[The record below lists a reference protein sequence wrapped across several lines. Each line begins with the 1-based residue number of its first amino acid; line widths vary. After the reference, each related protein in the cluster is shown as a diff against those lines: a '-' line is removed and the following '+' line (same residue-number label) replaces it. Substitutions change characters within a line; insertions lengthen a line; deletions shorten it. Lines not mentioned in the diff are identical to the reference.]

1 MVLVPPQ
8 VESPVPPFATERSV
22 PLHWSLLIEA
32 QVEAPRAE
40 SAVTNWLVQ
49 AAAPAYSA
57 KTPPAPVSTRAEV
70 RVSTSSW
77 PTMFR
82 LVEVALVEVLLTE
95 SRSVM
100 VEEAEEMSPAVN
112 WIKVEVELPSVVGV
126 KGKEEAMFAGVA

>member
-32 QVEAPRAE
+32 QVVAPRAE

-70 RVSTSSW
+70 RVSTSS
-77 PTMFR
+77 
-82 LVEVALVEVLLTE
+82 
-95 SRSVM
+95 
-100 VEEAEEMSPAVN
+100 
-112 WIKVEVELPSVVGV
+112 
-126 KGKEEAMFAGVA
+126 

>member
-8 VESPVPPFATERSV
+8 VERPVPPLATERSV

-32 QVEAPRAE
+32 QVVAPSAL

-77 PTMFR
+77 PVMLR
-82 LVEVALVEVLLTE
+82 LVEVALVEVEFTE

-100 VEEAEEMSPAVN
+100 VEEAEEMSPWVN
-112 WIKVEVELPSVVGV
+112 WIKVEVELPRVVGV
-126 KGKEEAMFAGVA
+126 KGKEEATFAGVA

>member
-8 VESPVPPFATERSV
+8 VERPVPPFATERSV

-32 QVEAPRAE
+32 QVVAPSAE

-57 KTPPAPVSTRAEV
+57 KTPPAPVKTRAEV

-77 PTMFR
+77 FVTLR
-82 LVEVALVEVLLTE
+82 LVEESAVVEAKGNVDAAEEVEVTVPPTKRLLEIYPAPWTE
-95 SRSVM
+95 RS
-100 VEEAEEMSPAVN
+100 EAGEVVPSPT
-112 WIKVEVELPSVVGV
+112 
-126 KGKEEAMFAGVA
+126 